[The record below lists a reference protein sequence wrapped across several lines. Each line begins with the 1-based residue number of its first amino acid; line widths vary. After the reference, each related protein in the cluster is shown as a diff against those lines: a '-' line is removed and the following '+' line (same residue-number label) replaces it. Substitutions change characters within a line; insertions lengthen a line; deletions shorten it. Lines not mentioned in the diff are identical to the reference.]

1 MLNCEFEK
9 ALAGTGIYET
19 MRLTI
24 SSIRAAELVSRAAC
38 QLSVTSLVTSARGVG
53 AIRLISKQISSYAS
67 QQPSSSK
74 NDRTIHPR
82 TNNKHGWLSGTTK
95 VTRLV
100 ECRTPPPASPTSDPR
115 HANCHLSHRHFNS
128 SVNYTN

>member
-67 QQPSSSK
+67 QQPSSSE

-82 TNNKHGWLSGTTK
+82 TNNKHRFAKRYNQSNKTCRMSNPAAGESDVRPAPRELSS
-95 VTRLV
+95 V
-100 ECRTPPPASPTSDPR
+100 TPP
-115 HANCHLSHRHFNS
+115 F
-128 SVNYTN
+128 